1 MILELRSQIIL
12 KFFVLINRP
21 DEVELAELVVVLV
34 DLLAALQQYLLKF
47 LVELGQEVEL
57 YAVVD
62 VAVVE
67 AADQVDLLD
76 YAFELLA
83 LLGVDVED
91 VP

>member
-12 KFFVLINRP
+12 QLLVLINRA